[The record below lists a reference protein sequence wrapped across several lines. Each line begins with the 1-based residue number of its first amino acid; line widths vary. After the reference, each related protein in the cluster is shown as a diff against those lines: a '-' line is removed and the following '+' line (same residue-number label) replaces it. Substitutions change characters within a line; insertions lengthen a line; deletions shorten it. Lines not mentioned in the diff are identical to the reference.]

1 MKARSK
7 RGSGIT
13 ESVVAAIVLIPLAL
27 CLIDLM
33 ALVVCNSMNDTLVK
47 NMARA
52 AANQT
57 ESGAGFA
64 AAENARQSF
73 KPSPLV
79 GSIDL
84 EAFEWPPDGTQ
95 DPAVTVKTRMVVHM
109 PVPFPYFGDSVQFV
123 AQDVEPIVAQTATP

>member
-1 MKARSK
+1 MKTRSK

-27 CLIDLM
+27 CLLDLM
-33 ALVVCNSMNDTLVK
+33 ALVVSNSMNDTLVK

-57 ESGAGFA
+57 DSGAAFA

-73 KPSPLV
+73 KPSPIIS
-79 GSIDL
+79 SINL
-84 EAFEWPPDGTQ
+84 ETFDYPPNGTQ
-95 DPAVTVKTRMVVHM
+95 DPAVTVKTRMVVRM
-109 PVPFPYFGDSVQFV
+109 PVPFPFFGDSVQFV